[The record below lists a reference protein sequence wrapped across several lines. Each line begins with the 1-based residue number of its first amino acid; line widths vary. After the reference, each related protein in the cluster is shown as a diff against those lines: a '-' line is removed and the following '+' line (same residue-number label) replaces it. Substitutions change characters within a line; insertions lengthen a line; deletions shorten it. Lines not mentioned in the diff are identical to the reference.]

1 WCFLR
6 PSSGLYGRWF
16 PRWFGFS
23 CRLHHRI
30 FGRRHHFGYLG
41 SDLVVYS
48 ENNSCGSRRSSGLT
62 PRTRLGVMYDGKM
75 ENLTPAQQ
83 AAQDERT
90 EDDKRN
96 GRFIAAE
103 RTNLP
108 LNDFMTRLM
117 AEEIPMLDSNSRGLV
132 YKLLREY
139 EGPEITTQ
147 DELPKEIRDIMDL
160 Y

>member
-1 WCFLR
+1 MR
-6 PSSGLYGRWF
+6 
-16 PRWFGFS
+16 FS
-23 CRLHHRI
+23 EAVEPQRAK
-30 FGRRHHFGYLG
+30 LG
-41 SDLVVYS
+41 
-48 ENNSCGSRRSSGLT
+48 G
-62 PRTRLGVMYDGKM
+62 MYDGKM

-103 RTNLP
+103 HTNLP
-108 LNDFMTRLM
+108 LNDFITRLM
-117 AEEIPMLDSNSRGLV
+117 AEEIPMLDSTSRGLV
-132 YKLLREY
+132 YKILREY

-147 DELPKEIRDIMDL
+147 EELPTEIRDIMDL

>member
-1 WCFLR
+1 
-6 PSSGLYGRWF
+6 
-16 PRWFGFS
+16 
-23 CRLHHRI
+23 
-30 FGRRHHFGYLG
+30 
-41 SDLVVYS
+41 
-48 ENNSCGSRRSSGLT
+48 
-62 PRTRLGVMYDGKM
+62 MYDGKM

-132 YKLLREY
+132 YKLLIKY
-139 EGPEITTQ
+139 EVSEMITH
-147 DELPKEIRDIMDL
+147 DEFQYEIRDIMDL
-160 Y
+160 YEISIAPAGVLIIICVIGHCAPLVRC

>member
-1 WCFLR
+1 
-6 PSSGLYGRWF
+6 
-16 PRWFGFS
+16 
-23 CRLHHRI
+23 
-30 FGRRHHFGYLG
+30 
-41 SDLVVYS
+41 
-48 ENNSCGSRRSSGLT
+48 
-62 PRTRLGVMYDGKM
+62 MYDGKM

-90 EDDKRN
+90 EEDKRN

-103 RTNLP
+103 HTNLP

-117 AEEIPMLDSNSRGLV
+117 AEEIPMLDSTSRGLV

-139 EGPEITTQ
+139 DGPKITTQ
-147 DELPKEIRDIMDL
+147 EELPTEIRDIMDL

>member
-1 WCFLR
+1 
-6 PSSGLYGRWF
+6 
-16 PRWFGFS
+16 
-23 CRLHHRI
+23 
-30 FGRRHHFGYLG
+30 
-41 SDLVVYS
+41 
-48 ENNSCGSRRSSGLT
+48 
-62 PRTRLGVMYDGKM
+62 MYDGKM

-117 AEEIPMLDSNSRGLV
+117 AEEIPMLDSNYRGLV

-139 EGPEITTQ
+139 DGPEITTQ
-147 DELPKEIRDIMDL
+147 EALPTEIRDIMDL

>member
-1 WCFLR
+1 
-6 PSSGLYGRWF
+6 
-16 PRWFGFS
+16 
-23 CRLHHRI
+23 
-30 FGRRHHFGYLG
+30 
-41 SDLVVYS
+41 
-48 ENNSCGSRRSSGLT
+48 
-62 PRTRLGVMYDGKM
+62 MYDGKM

-83 AAQDERT
+83 AAQDTRP
-90 EDDKRN
+90 EDDKKH
-96 GRFIAAE
+96 GQFIAAE

-147 DELPKEIRDIMDL
+147 DELPSAIRDIMDL